1 MLREFK
7 SNYSYK
13 RIQLMKSESEK
24 NRSIKQ
30 NNARNSQTKSPQ
42 SKNAQPKVAQPK
54 IGIALGGGGAKGWSH
69 IGVLNALEQMGIR
82 PSIVAGTSMGALVGA
97 AYASNSLSKLEKWAT
112 PMTWK
117 DVIGYLDISLSGG
130 GFIHGEKLLDA
141 MQKEAVDDVP
151 IEDLPK
157 TYGAVATEL
166 RTGRE
171 VWFQKGPLME
181 GVRASIA
188 LPGLFTPVIHD
199 GKWLVDGGLV
209 NPVPVSLCRALGAD
223 IVIAVN
229 LYANIT
235 SKPNLSIEQVE
246 AEVPQELRIT
256 EEEMSVWNKAL
267 NQLSNGIHDGKEA
280 LLSKIVQPDK
290 DIPGLFEV
298 FSNTISIMQNRITR
312 SRMAGDPPDVILSPK
327 VVDIGTIDFHK
338 ASQGIEEG
346 EKCVYRMRPVLE
358 ELLI

>member
-1 MLREFK
+1 
-7 SNYSYK
+7 
-13 RIQLMKSESEK
+13 MKSESEK
-24 NRSIKQ
+24 TQSNKQDNTRS
-30 NNARNSQTKSPQ
+30 SQPKS
-42 SKNAQPKVAQPK
+42 AQPKIAQPK

-69 IGVLNALEQMGIR
+69 IGILNALEQMGIR

-141 MQKEAVDDVP
+141 MQKEAVDDIP

-171 VWFQKGPLME
+171 VWFQKGSLME

-188 LPGLFTPVIHD
+188 LPGLFTPVIHE

-229 LYANIT
+229 LYADIT
-235 SKPNLSIEQVE
+235 SKPSLSIEPME

-256 EEEMSVWNKAL
+256 DEEMSVWNKAL
-267 NQLSNGIHDGKEA
+267 SQLSNGIYDGKEA
-280 LLSKIVQPDK
+280 LLSKIVQRDK

-298 FSNTISIMQNRITR
+298 FANTISIMQNRITR

-338 ASQGIEEG
+338 ASEGIAEG
-346 EKCVYRMRPVLE
+346 EECVYRMRPILDE
-358 ELLI
+358 IITN

>member
-1 MLREFK
+1 
-7 SNYSYK
+7 
-13 RIQLMKSESEK
+13 MKQDST
-24 NRSIKQ
+24 
-30 NNARNSQTKSPQ
+30 QTKKALP
-42 SKNAQPKVAQPK
+42 VRIQPK

-69 IGVLNALEQMGIR
+69 IGVLNALEKMGIR

-141 MQKEAVDDVP
+141 MQKEAFDNIP
-151 IEDLPK
+151 IEELPK

-171 VWFQKGPLME
+171 VWFQKGSLMK

-188 LPGLFTPVIHD
+188 LPGLFTPVIHE

-229 LYANIT
+229 LYADIT
-235 SKPNLSIEQVE
+235 SKPNISIDFEE
-246 AEVPQELRIT
+246 TSGSANVPQELRIT
-256 EEEMSVWNKAL
+256 DEEMSVWSKAL
-267 NQLSNGIHDGKEA
+267 SQVSSGIHDGKEA
-280 LLSKIVQPDK
+280 LLSKIVQRDK

-298 FSNTISIMQNRITR
+298 FANTISIMQNRITR

-327 VVDIGTIDFHK
+327 VVDIGTIDFHT
-338 ASQGIEEG
+338 APQGIAEG
-346 EKCVYRMRPVLE
+346 EECVYRMRPVLE
-358 ELLI
+358 ELINN